1 MTFTF
6 RRAEPADLATV
17 RSILESRVGW
27 LHEHGYDQWSE
38 RDPGRDTQRSVNN
51 GNTWLLLEDDYA
63 VATLTMT
70 TVADPDFWT
79 AADLAQPALY
89 LSKLATRPDV
99 GGRGLGALLV
109 ECANRYA
116 SARGISRLRWDV
128 WRTNASLQA
137 YYKRLGARHVR
148 TVEVR
153 SRSSGALFEWAFRV
167 PHIPAHVTIDA
178 PTHVLAE
185 VRSTMHHP
193 LDLANDR
200 SSDYVTPAQTI
211 GISPATWARPTSDR
225 PSPRNHAHFGS
236 AGKTTPGGP
245 FSTTLEQA
253 GWRTATGR
261 TRRRARC
268 SID

>member
-6 RRAEPADLATV
+6 RRAEPADLATL

-38 RDPGRDTQRSVNN
+38 RDPGRDTQRSVEN
-51 GNTWLLLEDDYA
+51 GNSWLLLEDDYA

-79 AADLAQPALY
+79 AADLTQPALY
-89 LSKLATRPDV
+89 LSKLATRPEV

-109 ECANRYA
+109 ECANHYA

-128 WRTNASLQA
+128 WRTNANLQA
-137 YYKRLGARHVR
+137 YYKRLGAQHVR
-148 TVEVR
+148 TVEVP

-167 PHIPAHVTIDA
+167 PHIPADVTIDA

-185 VRSTMHHP
+185 VRTTMHHP
-193 LDLANDR
+193 LDLANER
-200 SSDYVTPAQTI
+200 SGEYV
-211 GISPATWARPTSDR
+211 D
-225 PSPRNHAHFGS
+225 PSPRHWHLASDLGAPDLGS
-236 AGKTTPGGP
+236 PIATEPHPVWISGEDNAQGP
-245 FSTTLEQA
+245 FSITLEQA

-268 SID
+268 SMS